1 MNLIFY
7 SLLIALFWGISP
19 IAHKKLLNNMDTK
32 FVLIASGLFYSLFL
46 ILYSIYY
53 WSYFK
58 QEYKQ
63 VEYKYLLY
71 LAGIAFMLSFIPNI
85 IYFFLLKQHDSS
97 IVSALVNSAP
107 VFTVLVSFLI
117 LGEKIHKYEL
127 IGIFFIIIGIIAISL
142 RH

>member
-19 IAHKKLLNNMDTK
+19 IAQKKLLNNMDTK
-32 FVLIASGLFYSLFL
+32 FILISTGLFYSLFF
-46 ILYSIYY
+46 IIYSMYN
-53 WSYFK
+53 WTHFK
-58 QEYKQ
+58 YECTQ
-63 VEYKYLLY
+63 VNNKTIIY
-71 LAGIAFMLSFIPNI
+71 LAVVAFMLSFIPNI

>member
-46 ILYSIYY
+46 IFYSMYY
-53 WSYFK
+53 WNHFK

-85 IYFFLLKQHDSS
+85 LYFFLLKEHDTSV
-97 IVSALVNSAP
+97 VSALINSAP
-107 VFTVLVSFLI
+107 VFTVLVSFLL
-117 LGEKIHKYEL
+117 LGDKIHKHEL
-127 IGIFFIIIGIIAISL
+127 VGIFFIILGIIAISL
-142 RH
+142 KH

>member
-85 IYFFLLKQHDSS
+85 IYFFLLKEHDTSV
-97 IVSALVNSAP
+97 VSALINSAP
-107 VFTVLVSFLI
+107 VFTVLVSFLL
-117 LGEKIHKYEL
+117 LGDKIHKHEL
-127 IGIFFIIIGIIAISL
+127 IGIFFIIIGVIAISL

>member
-1 MNLIFY
+1 
-7 SLLIALFWGISP
+7 
-19 IAHKKLLNNMDTK
+19 
-32 FVLIASGLFYSLFL
+32 
-46 ILYSIYY
+46 
-53 WSYFK
+53 
-58 QEYKQ
+58 
-63 VEYKYLLY
+63 
-71 LAGIAFMLSFIPNI
+71 MLSFIPNI

-107 VFTVLVSFLI
+107 VFTVLVSFLL

>member
-32 FVLIASGLFYSLFL
+32 FVLIASGLFYSLFF
-46 ILYSIYY
+46 IFYSIYY

-71 LAGIAFMLSFIPNI
+71 LALIAFMLSFIPNI
-85 IYFFLLKQHDSS
+85 LYFFLLKEHDTSV
-97 IVSALVNSAP
+97 VSALINSAP
-107 VFTVLVSFLI
+107 VFTVLVSFL
-117 LGEKIHKYEL
+117 LFGNKIHKYEL
-127 IGIFFIIIGIIAISL
+127 VGIFFIIIGIIAISL

>member
-19 IAHKKLLNNMDTK
+19 IAHKKLLNKIDTK
-32 FVLIASGLFYSLFL
+32 FVLIISGLFYSFCL
-46 ILYSIYY
+46 IMYTLYN

-71 LAGIAFMLSFIPNI
+71 LAGIAFMLSFIPNVL
-85 IYFFLLKQHDSS
+85 YFYLLKEHDTSV
-97 IVSALVNSAP
+97 VSALVNSAP
-107 VFTVLVSFLI
+107 VFTVLVSFLL
-117 LGEKIHKYEL
+117 LGDKVHKYEL
-127 IGIFFIIIGIIAISL
+127 IGIFFIILGIIAISL
-142 RH
+142 KH

>member
-32 FVLIASGLFYSLFL
+32 FILISTGLFYSLFF
-46 ILYSIYY
+46 IIYSMYN
-53 WSYFK
+53 WTHFK
-58 QEYKQ
+58 YECTQ
-63 VEYKYLLY
+63 VNNKTIIY
-71 LAGIAFMLSFIPNI
+71 LAVVAFMLSFIPNI

>member
-85 IYFFLLKQHDSS
+85 IYFFLLKEHDTSV
-97 IVSALVNSAP
+97 VSALINSAP
-107 VFTVLVSFLI
+107 VFTVLVSFLL
-117 LGEKIHKYEL
+117 LGDKIHKHEL
-127 IGIFFIIIGIIAISL
+127 VGIFFIIIGVIAISL

>member
-32 FVLIASGLFYSLFL
+32 FVLIISGLFYSLFF
-46 ILYSIYY
+46 IFYTLYN
-53 WSYFK
+53 WSHFK

-71 LAGIAFMLSFIPNI
+71 SAIIAFMLSFIPNI
-85 IYFFLLKQHDSS
+85 IYFFLLKKHDSS

-107 VFTVLVSFLI
+107 VFTVLVSFLF
-117 LGEKIHKYEL
+117 LGDKIHKYEL
-127 IGIFFIIIGIIAISL
+127 VGIFFIIIGIIAISL

>member
-32 FVLIASGLFYSLFL
+32 FILISTGLFYSLFF
-46 ILYSIYY
+46 IIYSMYN
-53 WSYFK
+53 WNHFK
-58 QEYKQ
+58 YECTQ
-63 VEYKYLLY
+63 VNNKTIIY
-71 LAGIAFMLSFIPNI
+71 LAIVAFMLSFIPNI